1 MVQRRLHSL
10 KLKLLA
16 ITLITCLFRGTHSFC
31 LLQHSRP
38 SCSFG
43 GVIVP
48 SQRSAKSTSLKSSN
62 ADRKIMFR
70 KKIIEKRLSCDNDV
84 IADVPTTMREAI
96 IKFFFDKGNIGPPL
110 TILAISAIICC
121 RISMPQ
127 SFSWADIVCILASAL
142 LWLFQEHFLH
152 QHLLHSKID
161 WIGKSIHESH
171 HQKPY
176 FHISIDPPELLL
188 GWLGAFFIIANE
200 VMPIE
205 LALSTTIG
213 YSIAG
218 MFYEW
223 CHFIVHTRVKHKNV
237 YFRQVRDNHIKHHL
251 RDSKNWF
258 GFSVPYIDDMF
269 GTNPK

>member
-43 GVIVP
+43 RESVP

-62 ADRKIMFR
+62 ADWKIMFR
-70 KKIIEKRLSCDNDV
+70 KKDISCDNDV
-84 IADVPTTMREAI
+84 IQDVPTTMHEAI

-110 TILAISAIICC
+110 TMLAIAAIICC

-127 SFSWADIVCILASAL
+127 SFSWADIVCILASAV
-142 LWLFQEHFLH
+142 LWLFQEYFLH
-152 QHLLHSKID
+152 QHFLHSKID
-161 WIGKSIHESH
+161 WIGKSIHENH

-200 VMPIE
+200 MMPIE